1 MLFPLVTFN
10 ILNASQDYQLKP
22 RRPRYQENSPD
33 TPVRCW
39 EARGAQSA
47 HADIEGWVPKDLQ
60 VFSGKLLCYQLS
72 MKKWTNLV
80 QFLLKEIEEENFF
93 FGAQVRTGAWDTQS
107 SQRRH
112 CSKEGMLNTGFYFYF
127 CYQKKKKIGHKASC
141 KRAFQKVVNFI
152 LCF

>member
-22 RRPRYQENSPD
+22 RRSRYQENSPD

-60 VFSGKLLCYQLS
+60 VFSGKLLRYLAEYTKNCQRKNEQTLY
-72 MKKWTNLV
+72 
-80 QFLLKEIEEENFF
+80 NFF
-93 FGAQVRTGAWDTQS
+93 
-107 SQRRH
+107 
-112 CSKEGMLNTGFYFYF
+112 
-127 CYQKKKKIGHKASC
+127 
-141 KRAFQKVVNFI
+141 
-152 LCF
+152 